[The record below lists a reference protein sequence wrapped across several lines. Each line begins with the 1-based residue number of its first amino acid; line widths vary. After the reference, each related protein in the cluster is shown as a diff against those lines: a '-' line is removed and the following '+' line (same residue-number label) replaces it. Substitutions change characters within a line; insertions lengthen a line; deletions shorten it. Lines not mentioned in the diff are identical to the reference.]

1 MNRERYLLVTA
12 IVFTLV
18 ALAHLARIVLGWD
31 AVIDGWSVP
40 MAMSWGAAAVTG
52 GLAYYGF
59 VLRRPSP

>member
-1 MNRERYLLVTA
+1 MNRERYFLITA
-12 IVFTLV
+12 IVFMLV

-40 MAMSWGAAAVTG
+40 MAMSWIAAAVTG

-59 VLRRPSP
+59 VLRRRSP

>member
-1 MNRERYLLVTA
+1 MNRELYLLIAA

-40 MAMSWGAAAVTG
+40 MSMSWVAAAVTG
-52 GLAYYGF
+52 VLAYYGF
-59 VLRRPSP
+59 VLRRRSP

>member
-1 MNRERYLLVTA
+1 MNRERYLLISA

-52 GLAYYGF
+52 GLAYSGF
-59 VLRRPSP
+59 VLRRRSP